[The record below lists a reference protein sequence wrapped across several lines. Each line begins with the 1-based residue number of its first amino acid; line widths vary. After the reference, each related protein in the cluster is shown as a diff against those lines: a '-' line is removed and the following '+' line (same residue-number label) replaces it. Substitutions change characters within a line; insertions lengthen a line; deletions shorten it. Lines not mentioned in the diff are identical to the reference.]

1 MSGRVQFFENTLIV
15 TKCESAIL
23 LCYNEKNNMT
33 SWGKKMKLTLTNV
46 TKKFD
51 QQTIIDDASF
61 TFEKGKI
68 YGLLGRNGSGKTTLF
83 NCISRNLPLDGGQ
96 IAFDEEGVS
105 RQNYENTDVG
115 FVYATSHLPGFLTGY
130 EFVKFF
136 IEVNQARIQGIQ
148 DPSVYLLEAGIEE
161 KDHHRLLRDYSYG
174 MHNKVQMLVTMMVHA
189 DVLLLDEPLT
199 SFDVVAAHEMKK
211 LIIAQ
216 KENSVVIFSTHIL
229 QLAQDLCD
237 EIVLLHDG
245 KLTSISAERIHD
257 ANFEEE
263 IIALL
268 STNSEKQQ
276 MVSKTVVPN
285 EAGE

>member
-1 MSGRVQFFENTLIV
+1 
-15 TKCESAIL
+15 
-23 LCYNEKNNMT
+23 
-33 SWGKKMKLTLTNV
+33 
-46 TKKFD
+46 
-51 QQTIIDDASF
+51 
-61 TFEKGKI
+61 
-68 YGLLGRNGSGKTTLF
+68 
-83 NCISRNLPLDGGQ
+83 
-96 IAFDEEGVS
+96 
-105 RQNYENTDVG
+105 
-115 FVYATSHLPGFLTGY
+115 
-130 EFVKFF
+130 
-136 IEVNQARIQGIQ
+136 
-148 DPSVYLLEAGIEE
+148 
-161 KDHHRLLRDYSYG
+161 
-174 MHNKVQMLVTMMVHA
+174 MVHA

-237 EIVLLHDG
+237 EIVLLHEG

>member
-1 MSGRVQFFENTLIV
+1 
-15 TKCESAIL
+15 
-23 LCYNEKNNMT
+23 MT